1 MSYSGTVT
9 NGSNTLSNRNSFAL
23 GTYEE
28 TYKELSK
35 LQRCPIIRRNSETKT
50 SRDLPFNWAGRLLAR
65 LQRQLYRFADGK
77 VGARHRCAAKKK
89 AQQCRAAKKK
99 AQQCRA
105 ATLGDLLQ

>member
-35 LQRCPIIRRNSETKT
+35 LQRCPIIRRSSESKG
-50 SRDLPFNWAGRLLAR
+50 SKVLSVNWPARMLVQLQQRLY
-65 LQRQLYRFADGK
+65 RQLSTYLRASTICW
-77 VGARHRCAAKKK
+77 R
-89 AQQCRAAKKK
+89 QQ
-99 AQQCRA
+99 
-105 ATLGDLLQ
+105 